1 MTGGPTAA
9 RLADGRRLHLQ
20 HGPIDL
26 IIEAFGP
33 ADAVARAHD
42 RATAAFEPILADLVA
57 ELPAL
62 RTAVTAGTQEPLG
75 PVARRMVATCR
86 PHAARWVTPMAAV
99 AGAVADTVLAA
110 MTADGSLDRA
120 YVNNGG
126 DIALHLAPGHSFD
139 VGIVTRVDRPDI
151 AATAFI
157 EAAMPIRGVATSGFG
172 GRSLTFG
179 IADAVTVLAAD
190 GAAADV
196 AATLIA
202 NAVSID
208 SPAIRRV
215 PARELRDDTDLGDR
229 PVTAAVGRLSPAEI
243 AEALDAGASVAA
255 EMLQLGLI
263 GAAHLS
269 LRGHRRIVGEP
280 VPNASGRLAATGNVP
295 RRGRTDD
302 NDRRGWGRREWA
314 PPKSAPW

>member
-1 MTGGPTAA
+1 MSGAPTVA
-9 RLADGRRLHLQ
+9 RLPDGRRLHLQ

-33 ADAVARAHD
+33 ADAVARAQD
-42 RATAAFEPILADLVA
+42 CAIEAFEPLLAGLVA

-62 RTAVTAGTQEPLG
+62 RTAVTEATPQPLG
-75 PVARRMVATCR
+75 PVARRMVVACR

-110 MTADGSLDRA
+110 MTVEPLLDRA

-126 DIALHLAPGHSFD
+126 DIALHLAPGQAFD
-139 VGIVTRVDRPDI
+139 VGLATRMDQLEI
-151 AATAFI
+151 AAVARVA
-157 EAAMPIRGVATSGFG
+157 AAMPIRGVATSGFG
-172 GRSLTFG
+172 GRSLSFG

-202 NAVSID
+202 NSVSID
-208 SPAIRRV
+208 SPQIRRV
-215 PARELRDDTDLGDR
+215 PACALGDDTDLGDR
-229 PVTAAVGRLSPAEI
+229 LVTAAVGHLSQDEI
-243 AEALDAGASVAA
+243 SSALDAGARVAA
-255 EMLQLGLI
+255 EMLQHGLI

-269 LRGHRRIVGEP
+269 LRGHRRIVGVP
-280 VPNASGRLAATGNVP
+280 APNAPGRLAAAG
-295 RRGRTDD
+295 
-302 NDRRGWGRREWA
+302 
-314 PPKSAPW
+314 